1 MKKQHFSSIE
11 TCACPAKLYTNWASY
26 PPYVTEIDQQ
36 PGGIIG
42 ELIRDMI
49 SYSCGTCVGG
59 HGDTFL
65 DLAYNGKGASSK
77 KTSMAEV
84 RSDVD
89 DKTHVSFPV
98 IGNMD
103 DEKYLK
109 EFIFIPVVA
118 SPGIA
123 FISSGDEPNRQEAIT
138 SALKKSW
145 PIVAISLV
153 MAIMVA
159 IFIWIAVSSLRKR

>member
-1 MKKQHFSSIE
+1 MTFFPIE
-11 TCACPAKLYTNWASY
+11 TCACPAKLYTNWAPY
-26 PPYVTEIDQQ
+26 PPYVTEIDQE

-49 SYSCGTCVGG
+49 SYSCGTCQGG
-59 HGDTFL
+59 HGNTFL
-65 DLAYNGKGASSK
+65 DLTQNGKGGLSK
-77 KTSMAEV
+77 KTSMAKV

-89 DKTHVSFPV
+89 DKTHLSFPV

-109 EFIFIPVVA
+109 EFVFIPVVA

-123 FISSGDEPNRQEAIT
+123 FISLGSEPSRQGVIT

-145 PIVAISLV
+145 PIVALSLV

-159 IFIWIAVSSLRKR
+159 IIIWISVSDNDGT